1 MKCSPP
7 TPGFTAL
14 VRDFFCDRLLN
25 QQNVSPHTVASYR
38 DAFRL
43 LLDFL
48 QRRHGTPPT
57 KLSLDH
63 LDAST
68 VLAFLDDLET
78 ERGNSVRTRNARLIA
93 IRAFITYASARDPTA
108 LPLAQRVLA
117 IPQKRFDRPLLGY
130 LTRAEV
136 EAVLDAPDRTTWSGR
151 RDRALF
157 TVLYNTGIRVS
168 EVIGL
173 RRGDLDVG
181 PATSVQVQG
190 QGRKQRR
197 VPLWKATT
205 AVLKE
210 WLKEIAAGQDSPLF
224 PGRHG
229 LPLSRS
235 GVEDR
240 LQQAVRKAAERCP
253 SLNDKNVSPHTLR
266 HTTAMHLLQSGV
278 DMTVIAL
285 WLGHESPETTHQ
297 YIEADL
303 QMKQRALDRIDEPVP
318 ENGRRRKTD
327 ELLDFLENL

>member
-1 MKCSPP
+1 MKRSPP
-7 TPGFTAL
+7 TPGLTAL

-48 QRRHGTPPT
+48 QRRHGTSPS
-57 KLSLDH
+57 KLSLDDF
-63 LDAST
+63 DAPT

-93 IRAFITYASARDPTA
+93 IRAFIAYASARDPTTW
-108 LPLAQRVLA
+108 PLAQRVLA

-130 LTRAEV
+130 LTRVEV
-136 EAVLDAPDRTTWSGR
+136 EAVLDAPDRSTWSGR

-157 TVLYNTGIRVS
+157 MVMYNTGIRVS

-181 PATSVQVQG
+181 PTTSVQIHG
-190 QGRKQRR
+190 KGRKQRR

-205 AVLKE
+205 AMLKE
-210 WLKEIAAGQDSPLF
+210 WLQEITAGQDAPLF
-224 PGRHG
+224 PGRRG

-240 LQQAVRKAAERCP
+240 LQRAVSTAAECCS

-297 YIEADL
+297 YVEADL
-303 QMKQRALDRIDEPVP
+303 QMKQRALDRIDEPVLT
-318 ENGRRRKTD
+318 NGRRPKTD
-327 ELLDFLENL
+327 ELLDFLDNL

>member
-1 MKCSPP
+1 MKRFPP
-7 TPGFTAL
+7 TPGLAVF

-25 QQNVSPHTVASYR
+25 QQNVSPHTIASYR

-48 QRRHGTPPT
+48 QRRHGTTPS
-57 KLSLDH
+57 KLSLDDF
-63 LDAST
+63 DAPT

-78 ERGNSVRTRNARLIA
+78 ERGNSVRTRNARLVA
-93 IRAFITYASARDPTA
+93 IRAFIAYASARDPTI
-108 LPLAQRVLA
+108 LPVAQRVLA

-136 EAVLDAPDRTTWSGR
+136 EAVLDAPDRSTWSGR
-151 RDRALF
+151 RDQALF
-157 TVLYNTGIRVS
+157 LVMYNTGIRVS

-181 PATSVQVQG
+181 PTTSVQIQG
-190 QGRKQRR
+190 KGRKQRR
-197 VPLWKATT
+197 VPLWKATA

-210 WLKEIAAGQDSPLF
+210 WLQEIAGGQDAALF
-224 PGRHG
+224 PGRRG

-235 GVEDR
+235 GVENR
-240 LQQAVRKAAERCP
+240 LQRAVATAAERCP

-297 YIEADL
+297 YVEAEL
-303 QMKQRALDRIDEPVP
+303 QMKQRALDRIDEPALA
-318 ENGRRRKTD
+318 NCRRRKTD
-327 ELLDFLENL
+327 ELLDFLDNL